1 MVCLSNQSVDL
12 PVSGVS
18 KKTGYVVCCTDKRP
32 CGLSG
37 PPSGAVGG
45 RPCGPSGPRKEA
57 ALIRGTAH
65 LTRDGI
71 SLEPSLRRVIT
82 QENGPEYVSRAAL
95 REPPRSGLVQ
105 RSTFA

>member
-37 PPSGAVGG
+37 P
-45 RPCGPSGPRKEA
+45 RKVA
-57 ALIRGTAH
+57 ALIMGTAH
-65 LTRDGI
+65 LTGDGI

-82 QENGPEYVSRAAL
+82 QENGPEYEGRAAF

-105 RSTFA
+105 LLLS